1 MVAAYRRGTF
11 GTGVVRGNGLALQ
24 QSGVV
29 SNGTVVIPGDTNF
42 ASNVLLT
49 KTNSINASTNTTFLD
64 SSSNALT
71 ITRVGVPTQGSV
83 TPYWPS
89 GYWSGYFNG
98 STDYLNYAAQTPFV
112 FGTGD
117 FTIEFW
123 LYSPVSGAGG
133 IYPGYIDWRGS
144 NSATPAPVVYNNNGS
159 LVFFTAGADR
169 ITTTFTWANTWVHVA
184 VVRISGTTKMYA
196 NGVQVGSS
204 YTDSNNYT
212 VGTGAPYIGQN
223 GVGGGFFTGY
233 MSNIRVV
240 KGVGVYTGTFTPP
253 TSPLSSTQSAGTNI
267 AAITGTATS
276 LLTCQDNRFK
286 DNSTNTFT
294 AIVSGTTQVQVFQ
307 PFTLPAAYSTSTYGG
322 SAYNAAIGGNRLD
335 VAGTSGFF
343 GSGVSYTMECWF
355 NSTTTSPSG
364 IDNTNLVATNT
375 NTYPTRWIW
384 DVNVQSTT
392 IQLRIVTESNAVL
405 FNSSAVAYS
414 LGQWAHLAVVNNATT
429 NTLTFYINGVSVGS
443 RAAVSL
449 TSYSTLNLIGTYVAN
464 PGYYSNFRIVNGVAV
479 YSGNFTPPTAPLTTA
494 GSTSAASYPSTTN
507 VNTSFSSTQT
517 AVLLNFANAGIYDS
531 TAQTDIITTGTAQVS
546 TTQFK
551 WSPTSM
557 KFNGTSDYLTTP
569 SNPSLALR
577 TGDFTVEFW
586 MYPTAAQTGDI
597 VDTRV
602 SGDSANSWC
611 VQLDATNIHFT
622 GVGSNYLS
630 YPYTINTWTHV
641 AYTRVSGSVSVYIN
655 GTKYGSS
662 VTLTNDFTG
671 TVYRIGATFNN
682 FYYAGY
688 IQDLRVTKGLA
699 RYTANFTAPTTTF
712 SNGPTTYTPSVPD
725 APIIANITT
734 ITNTSVKI
742 GYMAPLLNGGSTI
755 TSYTAVSTPGGF
767 TGTSVT
773 SRSGTITVSG
783 LGYANTYTFAVY
795 ATNAI
800 GTSTYSASTKSIT
813 TPLSLGRIFILSDM
827 DLAMTDLVMLNT
839 SIAGSSKA
847 KSYALATIYGSD

>member
-29 SNGTVVIPGDTNF
+29 SLGSVVIPGDTNF

-64 SSSNALT
+64 SSGNNLT
-71 ITRVGVPTQGSV
+71 ITRVGTPTQGSV

-89 GYWSGYFNG
+89 GYWSGYFDG
-98 STDYLNYAAQTPFV
+98 SSSLNYAAQTPFV

-144 NSATPAPVVYNNNGS
+144 NSATPAPVVYNNNGN

-169 ITTTFTWANTWVHVA
+169 ITTTFTWANTWVHIA

-223 GVGGGFFTGY
+223 GVGGGYLTAH
-233 MSNIRVV
+233 MSNIRIV

-253 TSPLSSTQSAGTNI
+253 TSPLAATQSAGTNI
-267 AAITGTATS
+267 AAITSTATS

-286 DNSTNTFT
+286 DNSTNAFATT
-294 AIVSGTTQVQVFQ
+294 ATGAPQVQAFQ
-307 PFTLPAAYSTSTYGG
+307 PFNPPAAYSTSTYGG
-322 SAYNAAIGGNRLD
+322 SGYFDGDGDYLTWT
-335 VAGTSGFF
+335 GTAL
-343 GSGVSYTMECWF
+343 GSGNFTIECWSYPLELRSNGPYF
-355 NSTTTSPSG
+355 DSSSGLMFRQDTANILVYDRTNATAWSTTG
-364 IDNTNLVATNT
+364 NLCK
-375 NTYPTRWIW
+375 
-384 DVNVQSTT
+384 
-392 IQLRIVTESNAVL
+392 LNAW
-405 FNSSAVAYS
+405 N
-414 LGQWAHLAVVNNATT
+414 HIAVVRNSGTIT
-429 NTLTFYINGVSVGS
+429 VYINGVSGGS
-443 RAAVSL
+443 SANSTNFTA
-449 TSYSTLNLIGTYVAN
+449 TSYFMGAFINASASPNAYY
-464 PGYYSNFRIVNGVAV
+464 GYLSNYRIVGGTAV
-479 YSGNFTPPTAPLTTA
+479 YTAAFTPPTTPLTA
-494 GSTSAASYPSTTN
+494 IA
-507 VNTSFSSTQT
+507 NTS
-517 AVLLNFANAGIYDS
+517 LLANFTNAGIYNS

-546 TTQFK
+546 TTQYK

-557 KFNGTSDYLTTP
+557 KFNGTSDYIQVPGSSP
-569 SNPSLALR
+569 SYVFG
-577 TGDFTVEFW
+577 TGDFTIECW
-586 MYPTAAQTGDI
+586 MYATTYASAFNLIDFRPTNTNGIYPTLYINTDGTIRYYVNNGDRMVSTSTITLSSWNHIALSRSSGVTNLYLNGIRQT
-597 VDTRV
+597 
-602 SGDSANSWC
+602 A
-611 VQLDATNIHFT
+611 L
-622 GVGSNYLS
+622 
-630 YPYTINTWTHV
+630 PYTDTNSYICGPDRPTIGG
-641 AYTRVSGSVSVYIN
+641 SGYGLGTSLLN
-655 GTKYGSS
+655 GY
-662 VTLTNDFTG
+662 V
-671 TVYRIGATFNN
+671 
-682 FYYAGY
+682 
-688 IQDLRVTKGLA
+688 QDLRITKGLA

-712 SNGPTTYTPSVPD
+712 SNSTSTTYTPAVPD

-734 ITNTSVKI
+734 VTDTSVKI

-755 TSYTAVSTPGGF
+755 TSYTAVSSPGGY

-783 LGYANTYTFAVY
+783 LAYNNTYTFAVY
-795 ATNAI
+795 ASNAI

-813 TPLSLGRIFILSDM
+813 TPLSLGRIFILADM
-827 DLAMTDLVMLNT
+827 DLALTDLVMLNT
-839 SIAGSSKA
+839 TIASGTTKA